1 MQQPPPYGQQQPYEQ
16 QSPPGQ
22 APYGQ
27 PAYGQAPYGQP
38 QYGGPPQQ
46 QFPPQED
53 SDKIVAALTYLFCPW
68 LSIIILATDMKN
80 KPFLKYHAYQSLT
93 LGIALF
99 VLYVILSITVVGLC
113 VAPLLFLVQL
123 WYGYQAYTKGVFTI
137 PVVTDLTG
145 KLFKDFPGQ
154 TSGAI

>member
-1 MQQPPPYGQQQPYEQ
+1 MQNPPPMYP
-16 QSPPGQ
+16 S
-22 APYGQ
+22 
-27 PAYGQAPYGQP
+27 
-38 QYGGPPQQ
+38 GGGMSSQDLQ
-46 QFPPQED
+46 PQED
-53 SDKIVAALTYLFCPW
+53 NDKIMAALSYILIVIM
-68 LSIIILATDMKN
+68 SVVILATDMKN

>member
-1 MQQPPPYGQQQPYEQ
+1 MQNPPPMYP
-16 QSPPGQ
+16 S
-22 APYGQ
+22 
-27 PAYGQAPYGQP
+27 
-38 QYGGPPQQ
+38 GGGMSSQDLQ
-46 QFPPQED
+46 PQED
-53 SDKIVAALTYLFCPW
+53 NDKIMAALSYVLIVIM
-68 LSIIILATDMKN
+68 SVVILATDMKN

-99 VLYVILSITVVGLC
+99 VLYVVLSITVVGLC
-113 VAPLLFLVQL
+113 LAPLLFLVQL
-123 WYGYQAYTKGVFTI
+123 WYTYQAYAKGVFTI

>member
-1 MQQPPPYGQQQPYEQ
+1 MY
-16 QSPPGQ
+16 
-22 APYGQ
+22 
-27 PAYGQAPYGQP
+27 PAGGGMSSQDLQP
-38 QYGGPPQQ
+38 Q
-46 QFPPQED
+46 D
-53 SDKIVAALTYLFCPW
+53 DNDKIMAALSYVLIVIM
-68 LSIIILATDMKN
+68 SVVILATDMKN

>member
-1 MQQPPPYGQQQPYEQ
+1 MHNPPPMYP
-16 QSPPGQ
+16 S
-22 APYGQ
+22 
-27 PAYGQAPYGQP
+27 
-38 QYGGPPQQ
+38 GGGMSSQDLR
-46 QFPPQED
+46 PQED
-53 SDKIVAALTYLFCPW
+53 NDKIMAALSYILIVIM
-68 LSIIILATDMKN
+68 SVVILATDMKN

-113 VAPLLFLVQL
+113 VPPLLFLVQL

>member
-1 MQQPPPYGQQQPYEQ
+1 MQNPPPMY
-16 QSPPGQ
+16 
-22 APYGQ
+22 
-27 PAYGQAPYGQP
+27 PAGGGMSSQDLQP
-38 QYGGPPQQ
+38 Q
-46 QFPPQED
+46 D
-53 SDKIVAALTYLFCPW
+53 DNDKIMAALSYILIVIM
-68 LSIIILATDMKN
+68 SVIILATDMKN

-123 WYGYQAYTKGVFTI
+123 WYGYQAYTKGIFTI
-137 PVVTDLTG
+137 PVVTDLTA

>member
-1 MQQPPPYGQQQPYEQ
+1 MQNPPPMY
-16 QSPPGQ
+16 
-22 APYGQ
+22 
-27 PAYGQAPYGQP
+27 PA
-38 QYGGPPQQ
+38 GGGMSSQDLR
-46 QFPPQED
+46 PQED
-53 SDKIVAALTYLFCPW
+53 NDKIMAALSYILIVIM
-68 LSIIILATDMKN
+68 SVVILATDMKN

-154 TSGAI
+154 PSGTI

>member
-1 MQQPPPYGQQQPYEQ
+1 MQNPPPT
-16 QSPPGQ
+16 
-22 APYGQ
+22 
-27 PAYGQAPYGQP
+27 
-38 QYGGPPQQ
+38 QYPSAGGMPSQDLQ
-46 QFPPQED
+46 PQED
-53 SDKIVAALTYLFCPW
+53 NDKIMAALSYILIVIM
-68 LSIIILATDMKN
+68 SVVILATDMKN

-99 VLYVILSITVVGLC
+99 VVYIILSITVVGLC

-137 PVVTDLTG
+137 PVVTDLTA

>member
-1 MQQPPPYGQQQPYEQ
+1 MQNPPPMY
-16 QSPPGQ
+16 PPG
-22 APYGQ
+22 
-27 PAYGQAPYGQP
+27 
-38 QYGGPPQQ
+38 GGMSSQDLR
-46 QFPPQED
+46 PQED
-53 SDKIVAALTYLFCPW
+53 NDKIMAALSYILIVIM
-68 LSIIILATDMKN
+68 SVVILATDMKN

>member
-1 MQQPPPYGQQQPYEQ
+1 MQNPPPMY
-16 QSPPGQ
+16 PPG
-22 APYGQ
+22 
-27 PAYGQAPYGQP
+27 
-38 QYGGPPQQ
+38 GGMSSQDLQ
-46 QFPPQED
+46 PQED
-53 SDKIVAALTYLFCPW
+53 NDKIMAALSYVLIVIM
-68 LSIIILATDMKN
+68 SVVILATDMKN

-154 TSGAI
+154 TSGTI